1 LVTVVGEPVDLLLF
15 VFGRDAV
22 RLDFE
27 GDASAVDRLHAVSRG
42 L

>member
-1 LVTVVGEPVDLLLF
+1 

-22 RLDFE
+22 RLEFE
-27 GDASAVDRLHAVSRG
+27 GDASAIERLHGVSRG